1 MPFEYLLLKP
11 TRPAR
16 KRTNARRWSGFSSRT
31 EGPAPLTHCTKQNW
45 GSRAKPLCTQLK
57 QSTQRRKNP
66 PDHSL
71 RSKPSSRLSSDEKKL
86 ALFMATVL
94 AAVSLPCFPGATTL
108 FYLLMPPG
116 LLLLTPSLLRFLR
129 SRRESREAR
138 DFSELLDYLSA
149 RMSAGVPL
157 IRCLLEAPHAVSDK
171 IREKS
176 RMREALLALSTALA
190 GGLGLSE
197 AFARFDH
204 FFCHPLAQSFSRVL
218 PRLEALGGKPVQ
230 YLRLQRD
237 SLHRLLRME
246 EEVKAEASS
255 SSAEAFAMSAMP
267 FVLSFMSASGL
278 YSFGKAQTVLA
289 SGIFYLAALLNLSLV
304 LHLSSP
310 LKHRDKLPRLPLLRD
325 KPWLLK
331 KSSSLPTRLG
341 RLYPGDCERTL
352 RHCLEHLLGR
362 DQNLWLRYCEAKI
375 CLALLSLALALLFL
389 PAGLWG
395 LSLISLFLPNLFLDL
410 KVLDADAEL
419 RRQAASEY
427 PLFLNFLSV
436 LLLSGLSLQRALD
449 LAFLAFAEANTQR
462 IQTRKAGKDPPGS
475 LLQRDLKSLERQLSG
490 GGGTAE
496 SLDRLAAL
504 QADDEIARLLHLFS
518 RYEREGGREQLEMI
532 QLQAGESLELYR
544 RAERAREGRK
554 TLLYLL
560 PMGLD
565 LLLVMAISL
574 LPALSSFALF

>member
-1 MPFEYLLLKP
+1 MSSENLLLKP
-11 TRPAR
+11 ARPVR
-16 KRTNARRWSGFSSRT
+16 KRASARRQSEFSDRR
-31 EGPAPLTHCTKQNW
+31 EGPAIPIYFAKLKR
-45 GSRAKPLCTQLK
+45 GSRARSRYIQLK
-57 QSTQRRKNP
+57 QSTKRRKNP
-66 PDHSL
+66 PGHSL
-71 RSKPSSRLSSDEKKL
+71 RSKTSSRQNSEERKL
-86 ALFMATVL
+86 AFFMAMVL
-94 AAVSLPCFPGATTL
+94 AGVSLPCFPGASAL

-129 SRRESREAR
+129 SRRESREAG

-149 RMSAGVPL
+149 RMSAGIPL
-157 IRCLLEAPHAVSDK
+157 IRCLLEAPQAVSDK

-197 AFARFDH
+197 AFARFDLY
-204 FFCHPLAQSFSRVL
+204 FCHPLAQSFSRVL

-267 FVLSFMSASGL
+267 FILSIMSASGL
-278 YSFGKAQTVLA
+278 YSFGTSQTVLA

-310 LKHRDKLPRLPLLRD
+310 LKHKDKLPKLPLLRD
-325 KPWLLK
+325 KAWLLK
-331 KSSSLPTRLG
+331 KDSSLPARLG
-341 RLYPGDCERTL
+341 RLYPGDCERRL
-352 RHCLEHLLGR
+352 RHSLEHLLGH
-362 DQNLWLRYCEAKI
+362 DKNLWLRYCEAKI
-375 CLALLSLALALLFL
+375 CLAVLSLALALLFL

-410 KVLDADAEL
+410 KVLEADAEL

-449 LAFLAFAEANTQR
+449 LAFLAFAETNTQK
-462 IQTRKAGKDPPGS
+462 IQTGKAGKDPPGS
-475 LLQRDLKSLERQLSG
+475 LLQRDLKNLERQLSG

-518 RYEREGGREQLEMI
+518 RYEREGGREQLETI

-574 LPALSSFALF
+574 LPALSSFAIF